1 MDSEVTSIEMKPANQ
16 GVTNLGY
23 RSTEN
28 GLSDHPDSV
37 QHNSIKFEIEENSDD
52 EVYTGC
58 ARVAN
63 KIQTGV
69 VGTLSKHGSKI
80 KLLFKLVLLLLYF
93 AYFGYA
99 MYYRFGDEG
108 SIRLLVCTILG
119 VLILLLYTFNRLSG
133 FKFKFSSEQRS
144 LSKEKKIKK
153 NKATHGKVPY
163 AGSVYCP
170 RCIHHL

>member
-1 MDSEVTSIEMKPANQ
+1 M
-16 GVTNLGY
+16 
-23 RSTEN
+23 
-28 GLSDHPDSV
+28 
-37 QHNSIKFEIEENSDD
+37 
-52 EVYTGC
+52 
-58 ARVAN
+58 
-63 KIQTGV
+63 
-69 VGTLSKHGSKI
+69 GTLSKHGSKI

-153 NKATHGKVPY
+153 IKWHTGRFVNFSNLIWYLTMLAVICNSINQILVDQYCFCNLWNKFTLLLINTKSFYKYGLFVICINRCVAGKTNN
-163 AGSVYCP
+163 SCK
-170 RCIHHL
+170 I

>member
-1 MDSEVTSIEMKPANQ
+1 M
-16 GVTNLGY
+16 
-23 RSTEN
+23 
-28 GLSDHPDSV
+28 
-37 QHNSIKFEIEENSDD
+37 
-52 EVYTGC
+52 
-58 ARVAN
+58 
-63 KIQTGV
+63 
-69 VGTLSKHGSKI
+69 GTLSKHGSKI

-153 NKATHGKVPY
+153 IKRHTGRFGNFSNLIWYLTMLAGICYSINQILVDRYCFCNLGNKFTLLLINTK
-163 AGSVYCP
+163 SVYKYGLFVICIY
-170 RCIHHL
+170 RCVAGKTNNSCKI

>member
-1 MDSEVTSIEMKPANQ
+1 M
-16 GVTNLGY
+16 
-23 RSTEN
+23 
-28 GLSDHPDSV
+28 
-37 QHNSIKFEIEENSDD
+37 
-52 EVYTGC
+52 
-58 ARVAN
+58 
-63 KIQTGV
+63 
-69 VGTLSKHGSKI
+69 GTLSKHGSKI

-153 NKATHGKVPY
+153 IKRHTGRFVNFSNLIWYLTMLAVICYSINQILVDQYCFCNLWNKFTLLLINTKSFYKYGLFVICIYRCVAGKTNN
-163 AGSVYCP
+163 SCK
-170 RCIHHL
+170 I

>member
-1 MDSEVTSIEMKPANQ
+1 MLDIKLFYLCFFFSWFQNE
-16 GVTNLGY
+16 
-23 RSTEN
+23 
-28 GLSDHPDSV
+28 LSDHPDSV
-37 QHNSIKFEIEENSDD
+37 QHKSIKLELEENSDD

-80 KLLFKLVLLLLYF
+80 KLLLKLVLLLLYF

-99 MYYRFGDEG
+99 MYYMFGDEG

-119 VLILLLYTFNRLSG
+119 VLILLFYVFNRLSG
-133 FKFKFSSEQRS
+133 SKFKFSSENRS

-153 NKATHGKVPY
+153 IKRNTGRLVNF
-163 AGSVYCP
+163 S
-170 RCIHHL
+170 L